1 MTEAT
6 PPTWL
11 MRSILIDSLS
21 YLDLDQLLVCLRWP
35 IIKPCCNSFVDS
47 EVRFHMV

>member
-35 IIKPCCNSFVDS
+35 IKTLL
-47 EVRFHMV
+47 